1 MSQNIKKSMNPK
13 VDEYLGSA
21 KSWQKEMERLR
32 KLLLGCQ
39 LEEDLKWG
47 KPCYTFENN
56 NVAILQGFK
65 ESCALM
71 FFKGALLTDPDSI
84 LERPGDNSQAARR
97 IMFTSVREI
106 SGMESQ
112 LKDFILQAIDVEKAG
127 KKVKLKETK
136 EFAVPEEFQYKL
148 KQMPSLKKAFDA
160 LTPGRQRA
168 YLLHFSGA
176 KQSSTRASR
185 VEKCVPQILAGKG
198 LND

>member
-1 MSQNIKKSMNPK
+1 MSQSIKKSMNPK
-13 VDEYLGSA
+13 VDEYLAKA
-21 KSWQKEMERLR
+21 KSWQKEMEKLR
-32 KLLLGCQ
+32 KILLGCQ
-39 LEEDLKWG
+39 LTEELKWG
-47 KPCYTFENN
+47 KPCYTFDNN

-71 FFKGALLTDPDSI
+71 FFKGALLTDPDNI

-106 SGMESQ
+106 SAVESQ
-112 LKDFILQAIDVEKAG
+112 LKDFIQQAIDVEKAG
-127 KKVKLKETK
+127 LKVQLKETK
-136 EFAVPEEFQYKL
+136 EFDVPEEFQHKM
-148 KQMPSLKKAFDA
+148 KQMPELKKAFAA

-198 LND
+198 LKE